1 MVTVAAVAVTAVLV
15 LSATITAALAVFAY
29 RNRDVPGAPPF
40 AALMVLLANWTLT
53 YAVGIN
59 LADPFWRLVVLRVQW
74 VSNALLSVTLLLF
87 VLAYTGRDG
96 FVSRRSVA
104 LICAFPALVLV
115 AVWTNHWHHLVWSEQ
130 AITFVDGMVIL
141 VPSYEPLFWAYL
153 VYVYGLEAITIA
165 LVLQLVYRSEHL
177 YADQSILLLVGIT
190 TPLLANVVE
199 VFLLD
204 GAVAVDYTPITFAIS
219 GLAFGYALFRRQLF
233 DLVPATRLL
242 GRRTAV
248 GQLDAG
254 IVIVDTDRRIVY
266 CNEAAGEVFDVA
278 PAEVLGH
285 PMRTVV
291 DEDAIDFDADDALAE
306 ITREDRTYEIR
317 VSEVTDRH
325 GTLLGH
331 TLVVHDVTARKRRER
346 ELASQRDELAR
357 VNDLNAV
364 IRGVNQ
370 ALVSARTREDVEHAV
385 CDRIVESDRYRQ
397 AAIADAGTWRGESD
411 RWTVASDGGL
421 PETVPP
427 DIDRP
432 GIWDDT
438 ATSDDA
444 ETDDPPVPELGDGD
458 DGVWVIVPLVH
469 GHTVYGALGL
479 YTDRNSVGERERTIL
494 GELGRTIGHAIN
506 AVETN
511 QLLAADTVVALELAS
526 ETDDDPLVAA
536 TADGDVAFELA
547 AIVPGGSGATA
558 YLRTRDCDAETATA
572 ALADTGTGEA
582 RVVRSGVEGLVEWR
596 VTGDA
601 LLGSVV
607 DHGASIRHAEAAD
620 GVARYELDIAS
631 HDSVRTLVEHLEARF
646 PEACVRSKSERESAL
661 ESARGLSEEQLS
673 ELTDRQRE
681 VLEVAYRA
689 GYFEW
694 PRDSNAEE
702 IAETLDISSA
712 TLHAHL
718 RKAEERVLSELFQEP

>member
-1 MVTVAAVAVTAVLV
+1 MVTVAALAVTSVLA
-15 LSATITAALAVFAY
+15 LSAVTTGALAVFAY

-40 AALMVLLANWTLT
+40 AALMVLLANWALT

-59 LADPFWRLVVLRVQW
+59 LATQFWRLVVLRVQW

-87 VLAYTGRDG
+87 VLAYTGRDR

-104 LICAFPALVLV
+104 LLGAFPALVLL

-130 AITFVDGMVIL
+130 AITFVNGMVIL

-165 LVLQLVYRSEHL
+165 LVVQLVYRSEHL

-306 ITREDRTYEIR
+306 VTRADRTYEIR

-325 GTLLGH
+325 DTLLGH

-370 ALVSARTREDVEHAV
+370 ALVSARSREEVENTV

-411 RWTVASDGGL
+411 HWTVASDGGL
-421 PETVPP
+421 PEAVPP

-432 GIWDDT
+432 RIWDDT
-438 ATSDDA
+438 ATPDA
-444 ETDDPPVPELGDGD
+444 ADTDDLLVPEVDDD
-458 DGVWVIVPLVH
+458 DGVWVVVPLVY

-479 YTDRNSVGERERTIL
+479 YTDRDSVGERERTIL
-494 GELGRTIGHAIN
+494 EELGQTIGHAIN
-506 AVETN
+506 AVETT
-511 QLLAADTVVALELAS
+511 QLLAADSVVALELAS

-536 TADGDVAFELA
+536 TADGDASFGLA
-547 AIVPGGSGATA
+547 AVVPGESGATA
-558 YLRTRDCDAETATA
+558 YLRARDCDAETAATA
-572 ALADTGTGEA
+572 LSATGTGEV
-582 RVVRSGVEGLVEWR
+582 RVVRSGMDGLLEWQ

-601 LLGSVV
+601 LLGAIV
-607 DHGASIRHAEAAD
+607 DHGANIRQVAAAD
-620 GVARYELDIAS
+620 GIVQYELDIAS
-631 HDSVRTLVEHLEARF
+631 HDSVRSLVEHLESEF
-646 PEACVRSKSERESAL
+646 PEVCVRSKSERESAL

-702 IAETLDISSA
+702 VAETLDISSA

-718 RKAEERVLSELFQEP
+718 RKAEGRVLSELFKEP